1 MVIRAE
7 NRQERIWEGMRD
19 GPGQAQLLSIIGPEQ
34 LGGMGKLYSVIT
46 LEPGCGVGLHK
57 HEGDCETYF
66 ILSGEGELND
76 NGTITTLRAGD
87 VSFTDSGEQH
97 AIVNKGMSPAEAVHA
112 LMTRD
117 LKREV

>member
-76 NGTITTLRAGD
+76 NGTVTTLRAGD

-97 AIVNKGMSPAEAVHA
+97 AIVNKGSEPLVFIG
-112 LMTRD
+112 LI
-117 LKREV
+117 LNK

>member
-1 MVIRAE
+1 MVIRAVE
-7 NRQERIWEGMRD
+7 RNERIWEGMRD
-19 GPGQAQLLSIIGPEQ
+19 GPGYARLLSILPAE
-34 LGGMGKLYSVIT
+34 LLDGMGRLYSVIT

-76 NGTITTLRAGD
+76 NGTVTTLRAGD

-97 AIVNKGMSPAEAVHA
+97 GIINKGTEPLV
-112 LMTRD
+112 LIG
-117 LKREV
+117 LILNK